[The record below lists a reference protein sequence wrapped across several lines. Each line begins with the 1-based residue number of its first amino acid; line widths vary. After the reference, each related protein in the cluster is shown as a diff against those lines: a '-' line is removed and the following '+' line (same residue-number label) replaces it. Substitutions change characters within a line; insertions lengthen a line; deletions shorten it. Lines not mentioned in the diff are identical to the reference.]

1 MSDHRIVSYV
11 QIHDGY
17 PTDSILG
24 QKSSHE
30 SFVIRYDANTRK
42 LVDNYYDA
50 TPDAISK
57 VSSSP
62 PVYRFK
68 FGITLPDVKTGD
80 LVAVRVPSHF
90 SNSNQISQIFSTIQ
104 VRRVALSPREHAGH
118 TFLAV
123 VDPSL

>member
-1 MSDHRIVSYV
+1 MSCIGGSFKKAVACLQPEHMSHLRIVLYV

-17 PTDSILG
+17 PTDSLLG

-30 SFVIRYDANTRK
+30 SFVIRYDAATRK

-80 LVAVRVPSHF
+80 LVAVRVPSQL
-90 SNSNQISQIFSTIQ
+90 SNSN
-104 VRRVALSPREHAGH
+104 R
-118 TFLAV
+118 
-123 VDPSL
+123 SLTTPFHYPGS

>member
-1 MSDHRIVSYV
+1 MFHLRIVLYV

-17 PTDSILG
+17 PADSILG

-30 SFVIRYDANTRK
+30 SFVIRYDAATRK

-80 LVAVRVPSHF
+80 LVAVRVPSQL
-90 SNSNQISQIFSTIQ
+90 SILNQSLTTPF
-104 VRRVALSPREHAGH
+104 HY
-118 TFLAV
+118 
-123 VDPSL
+123 PSS